1 MGIDSKIFNQTDMVE
16 TQTRPSVA
24 GRNQRGTGRRF
35 PQVNQVATARSNVT
49 NVAPTVNDDQE
60 AGFSQ
65 WSQWIDTT
73 GPDVWMCL
81 DASTGA
87 AVWVQLN

>member
-1 MGIDSKIFNQTDMVE
+1 MGIDNKVFNDADVIL
-16 TQTRPSVA
+16 TQTRPGVA
-24 GRNQRGTGRRF
+24 GRNQRGTGRAF
-35 PQVNQVATARSNVT
+35 PNVNQVATARSNVT
-49 NVAPTVNDDQE
+49 NAAPTVNDDQE
-60 AGFSQ
+60 AGYSI

-73 GPDVWMCL
+73 GPDVYMCL